1 MSLAAIAVGL
11 SPVRADGP
19 ASTALPSPEPTV
31 LGPGITPSY
40 PGLTAGLIGDWI
52 GPIGHGIGP
61 IGDWGPA
68 APLRLPPLP
77 EAPGPGHLTSCL
89 EF

>member
-19 ASTALPSPEPTV
+19 ASTALPSPEPTL

-52 GPIGHGIGP
+52 GPIGHWIGP
-61 IGDWGPA
+61 IGDWPGRAIATATATRGTWSGP
-68 APLRLPPLP
+68 LD
-77 EAPGPGHLTSCL
+77 
-89 EF
+89 